1 MRIIYPWIHNEVKL
15 TMLFGNQLAFN
26 SAQVFSGMCKMV
38 LHILEQESS
47 LVSVI
52 LPPVPRG
59 CLPCTLFLNRPLFLE
74 EAWNFHPAKFQNKWC
89 SSLEV
94 AGSKVDSHWIL
105 CELEVYVVPIPC
117 CRNLSSSIL
126 QSHRRWPPRLFQLLD
141 VSDSLQFDATKS
153 PSWSRLTF
161 TSFCTSWARLEGF
174 L

>member
-1 MRIIYPWIHNEVKL
+1 
-15 TMLFGNQLAFN
+15 
-26 SAQVFSGMCKMV
+26 MV

-59 CLPCTLFLNRPLFLE
+59 CLPCTLFLKRPLFLE

-94 AGSKVDSHWIL
+94 AVSKVGSHWIL

-117 CRNLSSSIL
+117 CRNLSSSRL

-141 VSDSLQFDATKS
+141 VSDSLQVWLRQNRLPEAGWHLRLLAHLVLAWKGFYRGQCKS
-153 PSWSRLTF
+153 VNDRVI
-161 TSFCTSWARLEGF
+161 RY
-174 L
+174 